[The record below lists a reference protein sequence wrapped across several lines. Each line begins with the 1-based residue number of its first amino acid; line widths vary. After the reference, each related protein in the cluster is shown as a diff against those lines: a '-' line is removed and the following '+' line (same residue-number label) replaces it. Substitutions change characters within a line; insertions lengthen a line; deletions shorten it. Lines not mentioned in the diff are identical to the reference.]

1 MYLIVLFQ
9 IGKVD
14 EIFGTPTEIMVSVKL
29 REGFKA
35 SSFEKSQPVSIICTK
50 GENCSRFEIE

>member
-35 SSFEKSQPVSIICTK
+35 SSFEKSQPVSISFI
-50 GENCSRFEIE
+50 